1 MSWLEIVAF
10 VALGLFAGAYGT
22 LVGVGGGLFIVP
34 VLIFA
39 HFAPKQAIGT
49 SMAVVLANGIS
60 GSIVFLRQ
68 KRVAVRT
75 GLLLAL
81 AGLPGALAGGYVDQL
96 IPRHLLSLLF
106 GLFLVVV
113 GLRMF
118 LGGSNQPNADNAA
131 KPKPNVPLAVLIAF
145 FAGFLASV
153 FGVGGGII
161 YVPTMFYL
169 LQFPAHVATATSTF
183 GIALTALFGT
193 ASHAYY
199 GDIVYGP
206 AIAIA
211 VGAIGGA
218 QIGARLANRVR
229 AGPLIRLFSIAVF
242 VSAFWLIYYAAK

>member
-1 MSWLEIVAF
+1 MSWLEIAAF

-60 GSIVFLRQ
+60 GSIAFLRQ

-81 AGLPGALAGGYVDQL
+81 AGLPGALVGAYVDQL
-96 IPRHLLSLLF
+96 LPKHLVSLLF

-118 LGGSNQPNADNAA
+118 LSGPDKAIADSPGYSKTNL
-131 KPKPNVPLAVLIAF
+131 PLAVLVAF
-145 FAGFLASV
+145 FAGFIASL

-183 GIALTALFGT
+183 AIALTALFGT

-199 GDIVYGP
+199 VDIVYGP

-218 QIGARLANRVR
+218 QIGASLASRVR
-229 AGPLIRLFSIAVF
+229 AGPLIRLFSIAIF
-242 VSAFWLIYYAAK
+242 VSAFWLIYYGAK